1 MTANTRALDDWIRGR
16 FVDLNTELETI
27 YWAQE
32 DRANTTDVGAELK
45 SALLS
50 EGNQLI
56 SALLEEGN
64 TDEGFE
70 AGFDLLGNVGFFM
83 AACRRHDLTEPS
95 RETHSPLK
103 EASALALQVGASVGM
118 IPRFS
123 TAHLTTHNT
132 ARHGVAK
139 SFTHGQDEAVFNEY
153 NTRAIL
159 AYQRASE
166 ALMRVARVGV
176 TAPVAIDLLNN
187 ARVALDDV
195 YASNVELNARM
206 DVDRF
211 FYSVRPYYKTYRV
224 GHQSFRGANA
234 GDFAGINVIDLM
246 LGLCRGDDAY
256 YSQLLVDKMLYMMP
270 SDQALLRDVLRQ
282 RSLLSELLELVESN
296 TNWTGRENTLSAFLG
311 VLDAHGRA
319 AQQHHD
325 LLVDRFITAPSK
337 LMAERHQGT
346 LTASGPPLPVLLAAL
361 EKLRDLRCAR
371 QRTDVKTAF
380 EAVRVLRGQLQ

>member
-1 MTANTRALDDWIRGR
+1 MTANANALDEWIRGR
-16 FVDLNTELETI
+16 FIDLNSELEDI
-27 YWAQE
+27 YWTQE
-32 DRANTTDVGAELK
+32 DRANTVGVGDDLK
-45 SALLS
+45 QTLLS
-50 EGNQLI
+50 EGNELI
-56 SALLEEGN
+56 TALLAEGN

-83 AACRRHDLTEPS
+83 AACRRHELTEPT
-95 RETHSPLK
+95 RETHSPLR

-123 TAHLTTHNT
+123 TAHLTTHNR
-132 ARHGVAK
+132 AHGGVAK
-139 SFTHGQDEAVFNEY
+139 SFTHGEDEAVFNEF

-166 ALMRVARVGV
+166 ALLRVSRLGM
-176 TAPVAIDLLNN
+176 TSPVAIDLLRN
-187 ARVALDDV
+187 AKDALDDV
-195 YASNVELNARM
+195 YASNEQLNAKL

-224 GHQSFRGANA
+224 GHQSYRGANA
-234 GDFAGINVIDLM
+234 GDFAGINVIDLL

-270 SDQALLRDVLRQ
+270 EDQALLRDVLRR
-282 RSLLSELLELVESN
+282 RSLLSELKEQLGQSN
-296 TNWTGRENTLSAFLG
+296 QWPHQAQTIRSLLD

-325 LLVDRFITAPSK
+325 LLVDKFITKPSK
-337 LMAERHQGT
+337 AMEERHHGT

-371 QRTDVKTAF
+371 QRSDVKTAF
-380 EAVRVLRGQLQ
+380 EDVELLRGRI

>member
-1 MTANTRALDDWIRGR
+1 MTANANALDEWIRGR
-16 FVDLNTELETI
+16 FIDLNSELEDI
-27 YWAQE
+27 YWNQE
-32 DRANTTDVGAELK
+32 DRANTVGVGDDLK
-45 SALLS
+45 QTLLS
-50 EGNQLI
+50 EGNELI
-56 SALLEEGN
+56 TALLAEGN

-83 AACRRHDLTEPS
+83 AACRRHELTEPT
-95 RETHSPLK
+95 RETHSPLR

-123 TAHLTTHNT
+123 TAHLTTHNR
-132 ARHGVAK
+132 AHGGVAK
-139 SFTHGQDEAVFNEY
+139 SFTHGKDEAVFNEF

-166 ALMRVARVGV
+166 ALLRVSRLGM
-176 TAPVAIDLLNN
+176 TSPVAIDLLRN
-187 ARVALDDV
+187 AKDALDDV
-195 YASNVELNARM
+195 YASNEQLNAKL

-224 GHQSFRGANA
+224 GHQSYRGANA
-234 GDFAGINVIDLM
+234 GDFAGINVIDLL

-270 SDQALLRDVLRQ
+270 EDQALLRDVLRR
-282 RSLLSELLELVESN
+282 RSLLSELKEQ
-296 TNWTGRENTLSAFLG
+296 LG
-311 VLDAHGRA
+311 QNNQWPHQAQTIRSLLDVLDAHGRA

-325 LLVDRFITAPSK
+325 LLVDKFITKPSK
-337 LMAERHQGT
+337 AMEERHHGT

-371 QRTDVKTAF
+371 QRSDVKTAF
-380 EAVRVLRGQLQ
+380 EDVELLRGRI

>member
-1 MTANTRALDDWIRGR
+1 MTANANALDEWIRGR
-16 FVDLNTELETI
+16 FIDLNSELEDI
-27 YWAQE
+27 YWNQE
-32 DRANTTDVGAELK
+32 DRANTVGVGDDLK
-45 SALLS
+45 QTLLS
-50 EGNQLI
+50 EGNELI
-56 SALLEEGN
+56 TALLAEGN

-83 AACRRHDLTEPS
+83 AACRRHELTEPT
-95 RETHSPLK
+95 RETHSPLR

-123 TAHLTTHNT
+123 TAHLTTHNR
-132 ARHGVAK
+132 AHGGVAK
-139 SFTHGQDEAVFNEY
+139 SFTHGEDEAVFNEF

-166 ALMRVARVGV
+166 ALLRVSRLGM
-176 TAPVAIDLLNN
+176 TSPVAIDLLRN
-187 ARVALDDV
+187 AKDALDDV
-195 YASNVELNARM
+195 YASNEQLNAKL

-224 GHQSFRGANA
+224 GHQSYRGANA
-234 GDFAGINVIDLM
+234 GDFAGINVIDLL

-270 SDQALLRDVLRQ
+270 EDQALLRDVLRR
-282 RSLLSELLELVESN
+282 RSLLSELKEQLGQSN
-296 TNWTGRENTLSAFLG
+296 QWPHQAQTIRSLLD

-325 LLVDRFITAPSK
+325 LLVDKFITKPSK
-337 LMAERHQGT
+337 AMEERHHGT

-371 QRTDVKTAF
+371 QRSDVKTAF
-380 EAVRVLRGQLQ
+380 EDVELLRGRI